1 MAYTFKDDGGTM
13 TYYREY
19 NKEVLDKND
28 TLVGN
33 WVEERALRDQI
44 GTGRYALWVNTGD
57 EKSVATNKQK
67 TFTKFNTRPD
77 AHDTFERTLAHSDH
91 TPSAE
96 YCTNNDVR
104 DPGYARYVNPG
115 VGAREKLLV
124 QRAAALAKDEEDGT
138 IGELPSNYQSTHRQ
152 DFGQLELPPAESL
165 GRKVMMTQN
174 MIDIKGAGDGLWRK
188 EAGLT
193 AKNLFIEGEGGG
205 FNQTMTATGIK
216 PKFGFGKVSDFSTPI
231 EHAIH
236 GTVQGGG
243 NGNEVALGNLQNR
256 KGPTGQGG
264 FLYDST
270 KPAP

>member
-1 MAYTFKDDGGTM
+1 M
-13 TYYREY
+13 
-19 NKEVLDKND
+19 
-28 TLVGN
+28 
-33 WVEERALRDQI
+33 
-44 GTGRYALWVNTGD
+44 NTGD

-165 GRKVMMTQN
+165 GRKVCSRQ
-174 MIDIKGAGDGLWRK
+174 ARRRRAPHCFLRRR
-188 EAGLT
+188 
-193 AKNLFIEGEGGG
+193 
-205 FNQTMTATGIK
+205 
-216 PKFGFGKVSDFSTPI
+216 PRPVHHRRSST
-231 EHAIH
+231 
-236 GTVQGGG
+236 TVRPPP
-243 NGNEVALGNLQNR
+243 L
-256 KGPTGQGG
+256 
-264 FLYDST
+264 
-270 KPAP
+270 